1 MNEKWLQVKWGVI
14 IRNKEKRSQ
23 WDYLQVY
30 AHKSE
35 SLGEM
40 HSFLESVCY
49 DWLKG
54 KSDQVCLI

>member
-30 AHKSE
+30 ARKSE

-40 HSFLESVCY
+40 HSFLE
-49 DWLKG
+49 L
-54 KSDQVCLI
+54 